1 MYIHVLIFVWTGTCS
16 CFSLIRKELH
26 DVHILQSQM
35 IARTL
40 GCLPE
45 LAGDHPFVF
54 AGVGGSSTFAY
65 ARCFFKLGQNRIWP
79 AVYIAICFFV
89 QKRKGPWVLSFFFFV
104 MRFTLFSLPGR

>member
-16 CFSLIRKELH
+16 CFSLTRKELH
-26 DVHILQSQM
+26 DVHNLQSQM

-54 AGVGGSSTFAY
+54 AGAGGSSTFAY

-79 AVYIAICFFV
+79 AEYSYLIFLCGKERGRGFLFF
-89 QKRKGPWVLSFFFFV
+89 RFF
-104 MRFTLFSLPGR
+104 S